1 MVLPSRRFSLAETFC
16 LAFVQ
21 TTQPCGTHPGCRALP
36 SLHPPHRERIP
47 QRASGAAP
55 ARQWKLV
62 HKIERYIKNSN
73 NKKSR
78 IPWFLFLFVCLVF
91 VCLLVFLQPPT
102 PKLLSLIQTTMS
114 TVWKHRPKLSLC
126 RAARRKRL
134 KKFSLWQ
141 KDSSNYTQCPQGAQI
156 LVCGNSDSS
165 RQPRIE
171 RAVNNSDCTKETTVV
186 SLSVSTRLVAG
197 ITSHCYNSNFYCC
210 NSYRKWGPAAYKLQ
224 KSAVKEV
231 ILKEHLTTV
240 TLVSLNQ
247 SFFSASFL

>member
-47 QRASGAAP
+47 RRASGAAP
-55 ARQWKLV
+55 ARQWKSV
-62 HKIERYIKNSN
+62 HKTEWYIKNSN

-78 IPWFLFLFVCLVF
+78 IPWFLFWFVCWF
-91 VCLLVFLQPPT
+91 FLQPPT
-102 PKLLSLIQTTMS
+102 PKLSLIQTTMS
-114 TVWKHRPKLSLC
+114 TVWKHRPKLLLC

-165 RQPRIE
+165 HQPRIE
-171 RAVNNSDCTKETTVV
+171 RAVNNSDCTEETTVV
-186 SLSVSTRLVAG
+186 SWV
-197 ITSHCYNSNFYCC
+197 F
-210 NSYRKWGPAAYKLQ
+210 
-224 KSAVKEV
+224 
-231 ILKEHLTTV
+231 HLAWWRGLLPTV
-240 TLVSLNQ
+240 TTPT
-247 SFFSASFL
+247 SAAVTATESEVLLPINCRRAQWKRLF